1 MQDIKKIIQLHFD
14 MYKEKQFNKKIEI
27 KKELDLLKNKRN
39 ISNINREF
47 FEWNYFI
54 YKINSEWIQN
64 NFKIDSFK
72 KLNIKIDTLIIL

>member
-47 FEWNYFI
+47 FE
-54 YKINSEWIQN
+54 
-64 NFKIDSFK
+64 
-72 KLNIKIDTLIIL
+72 